1 MTERKSILSFSLF
14 FQHFFYFFTVKN
26 GMRIVLGSQACADT
40 YKVVDAIVNALK
52 SQRPQARYVLGF
64 DAKLY
69 NLISLLP
76 TSIADRLLPKFL

>member
-1 MTERKSILSFSLF
+1 
-14 FQHFFYFFTVKN
+14 
-26 GMRIVLGSQACADT
+26 MRIVLGSQACADT
-40 YKVVDAIVNALK
+40 YKVADAIVDALK

-76 TSIADRLLPKFL
+76 TSIGDRLLPKFL